1 MAKNI
6 LWIPGPTEVRPEI
19 LAECAR
25 PMIGHRSKAMTALT
39 ERLDPHLKLAFGL
52 AQGSTAHVAVHTC
65 AATGMMESSLRG
77 VGPKVL
83 CLVNG
88 SFSKR
93 FAEIAE
99 QVGKTVVK
107 LSVPM
112 GQSVSMNDL
121 ETALREKGPFDA
133 VTLVSNETSAGVR
146 TPLAEV
152 AAVMKKFPDVMLLV
166 DLVSYIAGAPVD
178 FDANRMD
185 FAFAGIQ
192 KALALPPGLT
202 VACASQRYLE
212 NAKNQKLRG
221 FYLDP
226 INIIEGHEQR
236 ATPATPAISLYYALA
251 KQLEDIS
258 AGVMLYDANK
268 GKTGAAAWR
277 ARFDEHLTMVKTCEA
292 WAERQGLKYLAV
304 PALRSPTVSCIEKGD
319 LDVAA
324 LIAGLKEKGHEIG
337 NGYGDLKDKSFR
349 IGHMGDHTN
358 TRLKEMLAQ
367 LDVVVDQ
374 LRRAAPQAR

>member
-1 MAKNI
+1 MAKNV
-6 LWIPGPTEVRPEI
+6 LWIPGPTEVRPEL

-52 AQGSTAHVAVHTC
+52 EANSTSHVAVHTC
-65 AATGMMESSLRG
+65 AATGLMEASLKG
-77 VGPKVL
+77 VGAKVL

-93 FAEIAE
+93 YAEIAE
-99 QVGKTVVK
+99 SLGKSVTK

-112 GQSVSMNDL
+112 GQAVAMGDL
-121 ETALREKGPFDA
+121 EKTLAEKGPFHA
-133 VTLVSNETSAGVR
+133 VTYVSNETSAGVR

-152 AAVMKKFPDVMLLV
+152 AAVMRKFPDVLLLV

-178 FDANRMD
+178 FDQNRMD

-202 VACASQRYLE
+202 VLCASQRYLE
-212 NAKNQKLRG
+212 AAKQQGQRG

-226 INIIEGHEQR
+226 VKIVEGHEQR

-251 KQLEDIS
+251 RQLEDIS
-258 AGVMLYDANK
+258 AGVMLSGTDR
-268 GKTGAAAWR
+268 GKTGRDAWR
-277 ARFDEHLTMVKTCEA
+277 ARFDEHARMLKTTEA
-292 WAERQGLKYLAV
+292 WAERARLPFLAA
-304 PALRSPTVSCIEKGD
+304 PALRSPTISCIQKGD
-319 LDVAA
+319 LDVAV

-337 NGYGDLKDKSFR
+337 NGYGDLKDKTFR
-349 IGHMGDHTN
+349 IGHMGDHTVA
-358 TRLKEMLAQ
+358 RLTEMLAL
-367 LDVVVDQ
+367 LDLVVAEY
-374 LRRAAPQAR
+374 RAKVSSRA